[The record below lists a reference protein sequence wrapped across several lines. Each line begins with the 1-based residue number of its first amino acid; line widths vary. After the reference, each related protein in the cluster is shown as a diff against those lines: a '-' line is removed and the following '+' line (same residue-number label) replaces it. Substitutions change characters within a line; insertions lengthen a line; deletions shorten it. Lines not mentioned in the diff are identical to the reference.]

1 VVDLNRPHLKPIY
14 NPESHLVYAVR
25 GSDVAATIVN
35 GRVLMAN
42 RRLETLDQAEVMAR
56 ASEAAAALTGN
67 GE

>member
-1 VVDLNRPHLKPIY
+1 
-14 NPESHLVYAVR
+14 
-25 GSDVAATIVN
+25 VAATIVN